1 MRKIPGLLF
10 LLSLLA
16 LVPGSLAQET
26 RLNVI
31 ATTSII
37 ADVARNVGG
46 DLVIVDSL
54 VPVNADEHAFQPT
67 PADLVKVAQAD
78 LVLVNGAGLEAFLGR
93 LVENAADVPMIV
105 VSNGIAVLPMGA
117 HDHDHADEDHDH
129 ADEDHDHA
137 DEEHDHA
144 DEDHDYADEAPMQGG
159 MMMHG
164 GSVSAAYMRISNNSG
179 ADITLIG
186 ARTDAASAVEVH
198 ETTVVDDI
206 ARMARLE
213 EGLLIPAGGSAE
225 LRPGGL
231 HIMLIDVQR
240 DLIVDESLALTLLF
254 ADGREIPLAAMIRD
268 MAPESTAVVELDGV
282 RIEGAWARPAAGP
295 AMPAMDAHDHDADHD
310 HEHMHEGVEYLGVL
324 GVDAACEDEHE
335 HGMAMGDDAHEHE
348 HGACDAHFW
357 TDPLNVKV
365 WAGNIAEAF
374 AEADPANAETYRA
387 NAAAYQAQLDALN
400 EEVAEILSV
409 IPDERRVLVTNH
421 EFLAYFALH
430 YGFEIVGVVLPG
442 GTTLAEPEPQQIAA
456 LVRSIE
462 AEGVSAIFV
471 EFSATQA
478 LAAAIAAEAGQPVQ
492 LVQLYSGA
500 LSEAD
505 GPAATYLDY
514 MRFNARAIAE
524 ALGG

>member
-1 MRKIPGLLF
+1 MRKGSGLLV

-16 LVPGSLAQET
+16 LVPGSLAQQAP
-26 RLNVI
+26 LNVI

-46 DLVIVDSL
+46 DLVTIESL
-54 VPVNADEHAFQPT
+54 VPPNADEHAFQPT

-78 LVLVNGAGLEAFLGR
+78 LVLANGAGLEAFLGR
-93 LVENAADVPMIV
+93 LVENAADVPLVV

-117 HDHDHADEDHDH
+117 HEAHGDDHA
-129 ADEDHDHA
+129 AQ
-137 DEEHDHA
+137 
-144 DEDHDYADEAPMQGG
+144 APMPGG
-159 MMMHG
+159 MMMQHG
-164 GSVSAAYMRISNNSG
+164 GGAVSAAYLRITNNSG

-186 ARTDAASAVEVH
+186 GRTDAASTVEVH
-198 ETTVVDDI
+198 ETTVVNDI
-206 ARMARLE
+206 ARMAWLE
-213 EGLLIPAGGSAE
+213 DGLLIPTGGSAE

-240 DLIVDESLALTLLF
+240 DLIMGESLALTLLF
-254 ADGREIPLAAMIRD
+254 ADGREIPLAATIRD
-268 MAPESTAVVELDGV
+268 MAPESAAVVELDGV

-295 AMPAMDAHDHDADHD
+295 AMPAMDVHGHDADAMDAHD
-310 HEHMHEGVEYLGVL
+310 HMHEGVEYLGVL
-324 GVDAACEDEHE
+324 GVDADC
-335 HGMAMGDDAHEHE
+335 GDDPGHAMHMPGDDHAP
-348 HGACDAHFW
+348 GTCDPHFW
-357 TDPLNVKV
+357 TDPTNVKV
-365 WAGNIAEAF
+365 WAANIAEAF
-374 AEADPANAETYRA
+374 AEADPANAATYRA

-400 EEVAEILSV
+400 EEVNEILSA

-421 EFLAYFALH
+421 EFLGYFAVH

-456 LVRSIE
+456 LVRTM
-462 AEGVSAIFV
+462 AMEGVSAIFV
-471 EFSATQA
+471 EYSATQA
-478 LAAAIAAEAGQPVQ
+478 LAAAIAAEAGQSVQ
-492 LVQLYSGA
+492 IVQLYSGA
-500 LSEAD
+500 LSEAG

>member
-10 LLSLLA
+10 LLALLA

-117 HDHDHADEDHDH
+117 HDHAAEQHGDDHAEGT
-129 ADEDHDHA
+129 
-137 DEEHDHA
+137 
-144 DEDHDYADEAPMQGG
+144 PMPGG

-164 GSVSAAYMRISNNSG
+164 GSVSAAYMRITNNSG

-186 ARTDAASAVEVH
+186 ARTDAASTVEVH
-198 ETTVVDDI
+198 ETTVVNDI

-213 EGLLIPAGGSAE
+213 DGLLIPAGGSAE

-240 DLIVDESLALTLLF
+240 DLMVDESLALTLLF
-254 ADGREIPLAAMIRD
+254 ADGREIPLAATIRD
-268 MAPESTAVVELDGV
+268 MAPESAAVVELDGV

-295 AMPAMDAHDHDADHD
+295 AMPAMDMHDHADDHD
-310 HEHMHEGVEYLGVL
+310 HAHMHEGVEYLGIL

-348 HGACDAHFW
+348 DGACDPHFW

-365 WAGNIAEAF
+365 WAANIAEAF

-387 NAAAYQAQLDALN
+387 NAAAYQAELDALN

-409 IPDERRVLVTNH
+409 IADERRVLVTNH

>member
-268 MAPESTAVVELDGV
+268 KIG
-282 RIEGAWARPAAGP
+282 
-295 AMPAMDAHDHDADHD
+295 
-310 HEHMHEGVEYLGVL
+310 
-324 GVDAACEDEHE
+324 
-335 HGMAMGDDAHEHE
+335 
-348 HGACDAHFW
+348 
-357 TDPLNVKV
+357 
-365 WAGNIAEAF
+365 
-374 AEADPANAETYRA
+374 RA
-387 NAAAYQAQLDALN
+387 SCR
-400 EEVAEILSV
+400 ERVSV
-409 IPDERRVLVTNH
+409 CV
-421 EFLAYFALH
+421 
-430 YGFEIVGVVLPG
+430 
-442 GTTLAEPEPQQIAA
+442 
-456 LVRSIE
+456 
-462 AEGVSAIFV
+462 
-471 EFSATQA
+471 
-478 LAAAIAAEAGQPVQ
+478 
-492 LVQLYSGA
+492 
-500 LSEAD
+500 
-505 GPAATYLDY
+505 
-514 MRFNARAIAE
+514 
-524 ALGG
+524 

>member
-1 MRKIPGLLF
+1 MRKISGLLF

-46 DLVIVDSL
+46 DLVTIESL
-54 VPVNADEHAFQPT
+54 VPPNADIHAFQPT

-105 VSNGIAVLPMGA
+105 ISNGIAVLPTDA
-117 HDHDHADEDHDH
+117 HDHT
-129 ADEDHDHA
+129 
-137 DEEHDHA
+137 DEEHGDDH
-144 DEDHDYADEAPMQGG
+144 ADEAPMQGG
-159 MMMHG
+159 MMMQHG
-164 GSVSAAYMRISNNSG
+164 GGAVSAAYMLISNNSG

-186 ARTDAASAVEVH
+186 ARTDAASTVEVH
-198 ETTVVDDI
+198 ETTVVDDV
-206 ARMARLE
+206 ARMAQLE
-213 EGLLIPAGGSAE
+213 DGLLIPAGGSAE

-240 DLIVDESLALTLLF
+240 DLIAGESLALTLLF
-254 ADGREIPLAAMIRD
+254 ADGREIPLAATIRD
-268 MAPESTAVVELDGV
+268 MAPESASVVELDGV
-282 RIEGAWARPAAGP
+282 RIEGAWARPAVGP
-295 AMPAMDAHDHDADHD
+295 AMPAMDMHAHDADHNHD
-310 HEHMHEGVEYLGVL
+310 HMHEGVEYLGVL
-324 GVDAACEDEHE
+324 GVDAVCEDEHE
-335 HGMAMGDDAHEHE
+335 HGMAMGGDAHEHE

-357 TDPLNVKV
+357 TDPMNVKV
-365 WAGNIAEAF
+365 WAANIAEAF

-421 EFLAYFALH
+421 EFLGYFAVH
-430 YGFEIVGVVLPG
+430 YSFEIVGVVLPG
-442 GTTLAEPEPQQIAA
+442 GTTLAEPEPQQIAD

-492 LVQLYSGA
+492 LVHLYSGA